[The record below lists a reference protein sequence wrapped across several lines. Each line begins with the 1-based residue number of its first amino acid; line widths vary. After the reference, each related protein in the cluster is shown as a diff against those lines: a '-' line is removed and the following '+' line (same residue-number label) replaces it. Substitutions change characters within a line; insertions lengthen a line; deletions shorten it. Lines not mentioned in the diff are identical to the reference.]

1 MRGARTRP
9 QKRRSLRSA
18 FWRASRERLLGA
30 EDRVLG
36 GLGHAELHDLLGL
49 DLDRFAGGRVA
60 TLASFAVDEDELAEA
75 REREGVLRVLVGEGG
90 DDLEDRGGLL
100 LADLSFFGDG
110 TGDLGL
116 GEGFGHVVCG
126 LVVQ

>member
-1 MRGARTRP
+1 M
-9 QKRRSLRSA
+9 
-18 FWRASRERLLGA
+18 
-30 EDRVLG
+30 
-36 GLGHAELHDLLGL
+36 
-49 DLDRFAGGRVA
+49 
-60 TLASFAVDEDELAEA
+60 DEDELAEA
-75 REREGVLRVLVGEGG
+75 GEREGVLRVLVGEGG

-116 GEGFGHVVCG
+116 GEGFGHVGCG